1 MGIVSLLMVVDQ
13 INIAGSVRLFVVAEN
28 QPPVSGNSQ
37 TPEPLQAAFE
47 RMELPAWK
55 PAKLVQRLGGF
66 QGKRSGRAQYVRL
79 GRTSQDR
86 LRLSLGFRTAY
97 YPPA

>member
-1 MGIVSLLMVVDQ
+1 
-13 INIAGSVRLFVVAEN
+13 
-28 QPPVSGNSQ
+28 
-37 TPEPLQAAFE
+37 
-47 RMELPAWK
+47 MELPAWK